1 MSEIF
6 DIYQES
12 LNDCLTK
19 LNNILKVINNLSKD
33 KTESAIKEANTLLSE
48 ASSILKRM
56 EIEST
61 SIKNNEKLAFKVKS
75 FKSDL
80 DEVSKRLSETQS
92 LYINAKSKEAIY
104 LNSDDNDEEMRN
116 KNLIENEQAA
126 EENNSK
132 LEYGKRMILE
142 IEAGGNRVLNEL
154 GSQTKSMKKIVGNL
168 DIENDLL
175 EKSNSLVMRMLRREN
190 RNKLYIVI
198 CILVIFLL
206 SVAVFL
212 IKTT

>member
-116 KNLIENEQAA
+116 KNLIENEHAA

-154 GSQTKSMKKIVGNL
+154 NSQTISMKKIAGNL